1 MIAVKCISD
10 CGLLSKCITMMQ
22 RCPHPIA
29 LWGTRETEPQKGR
42 GLAGNH
48 RGGGCQAG
56 PGLCSFCSLPT
67 ARRGSGLLLGKQPTS
82 AHLHGS
88 LLLSY
93 LWGCHRKPLSP
104 PRLPWVLQT
113 RQGRG
118 QAGKDHPRPHHGP
131 PTWVAVLL
139 WGWPHLDPLH
149 AVLGRLGR
157 HTLDLR
163 LEPLPA
169 EGHSHV
175 STLLDLGSGQHTPAQ
190 VVGQTCVG
198 VNMCSPVCSPASEV
212 GAKHGPWGRGQEGW
226 HLSRK
231 NLESDTREIVAFS
244 C

>member
-1 MIAVKCISD
+1 MPGWARLVLLLLLAHCSARIWASPRETAYLCPSARVPPP
-10 CGLLSKCITMMQ
+10 LLSVGLSQ
-22 RCPHPIA
+22 
-29 LWGTRETEPQKGR
+29 ETIV
-42 GLAGNH
+42 
-48 RGGGCQAG
+48 
-56 PGLCSFCSLPT
+56 S
-67 ARRGSGLLLGKQPTS
+67 
-82 AHLHGS
+82 
-88 LLLSY
+88 
-93 LWGCHRKPLSP
+93 

-231 NLESDTREIVAFS
+231 NLESDTREIVALS
-244 C
+244 LVSYKGSVSSHRKG